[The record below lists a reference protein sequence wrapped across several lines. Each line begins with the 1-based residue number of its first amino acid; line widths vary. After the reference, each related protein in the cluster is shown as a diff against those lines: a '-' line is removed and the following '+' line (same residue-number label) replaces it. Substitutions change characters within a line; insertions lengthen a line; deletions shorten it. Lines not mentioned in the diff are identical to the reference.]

1 MANKKILQ
9 KHFEFAY
16 FYFSYW
22 FIHSRSS
29 LENHTPILDQNEQS
43 VYPFSDQNAPPTIP
57 FGVAHTYM
65 AYIREYLAPPPPTP
79 NGFIN
84 INHFIDEWLKSNK
97 FLTNVFEEAEL
108 TESP

>member
-1 MANKKILQ
+1 M
-9 KHFEFAY
+9 HFEFAY

-29 LENHTPILDQNEQS
+29 LENHTPILDQNGQS
-43 VYPFSDQNAPPTIP
+43 VYRFSDQNGPQTIP

-65 AYIREYLAPPPPTP
+65 AYIREYLAPPPPPSPTP

-84 INHFIDEWLKSNK
+84 INHFIDE
-97 FLTNVFEEAEL
+97 
-108 TESP
+108 

>member
-1 MANKKILQ
+1 M
-9 KHFEFAY
+9 HFEFAY
-16 FYFSYW
+16 FYLSYW

-29 LENHTPILDQNEQS
+29 LENHTPILDQNGQS
-43 VYPFSDQNAPPTIP
+43 VYRFSDQNGPQTIP

-65 AYIREYLAPPPPTP
+65 AYIREYLAPPPPPSPTP

-97 FLTNVFEEAEL
+97 FFTNLFEEAINR
-108 TESP
+108 ESLMRN